1 VAEKKLTIIGEL
13 INNAYGRARNA
24 FINKDFEKYQK
35 LARGQVEL
43 GSGYLDVNVDGTQQ
57 IQVRLEEMLAFLPE
71 LIPAIQEVTDVPLC
85 FDNPSIDYHRIALE
99 AYDRKKGGRP
109 ILNSIAASRENLDEM
124 IELVKEYDTDVI
136 VMASEHFVD
145 GTSAQSLDPQD
156 SHKAIKY
163 FVERLA
169 KDADRT
175 LDNILA
181 DPGLAPVGAD
191 TYGLVNIGLDTMKL
205 ITADPD
211 LKGIHISV
219 GLSNFAWG
227 TPKTVRHLLERA
239 YLTIAT
245 EFGLDFAIANPEQN
259 PTPLEKD
266 HHITEGLQRALDEGR
281 VQEGE
286 TQEIAGFRQAGVIM
300 EICREADDDGWDD

>member
-1 VAEKKLTIIGEL
+1 VAERKLNIIGEL

-24 FINKDFEKYQK
+24 FINKDLQKYQK
-35 LARGQVEL
+35 LATGQVEL
-43 GSGYLDVNVDGTQQ
+43 GSTYLDINVDGTQQ
-57 IQVRLEEMLAFLPE
+57 IQVKLDEMLSFLPE
-71 LIPAIQEVTDVPLC
+71 LISAVQEVTDVPLC
-85 FDNPSIDYHRIALE
+85 FDNPSIEYHKIALKH
-99 AYDRKKGGRP
+99 YDRKKGGRP
-109 ILNSIAASRENLDEM
+109 ILNSIAASREHLDEM

-145 GTSAQSLDPQD
+145 GASAQSLDPKD

-169 KDADRT
+169 KEADRT

-205 ITADPD
+205 ISADPD
-211 LKGIHISV
+211 LNGIHMSV

-227 TPKTVRHLLERA
+227 TPKFVRHQLERA
-239 YLTIAT
+239 YLTIAR

-259 PTPLEKD
+259 PTPLPKD
-266 HHITEGLQRALDEGR
+266 HPVTVTLQRALDEGR
-281 VQEGE
+281 VQQGE

-300 EICREADDDGWDD
+300 ELCREADDDDWDD

>member
-1 VAEKKLTIIGEL
+1 MAARKLNIIGEL
-13 INNAYGRARNA
+13 INNAYARARNA
-24 FINKDFEKYQK
+24 FSSRDLEKYQK
-35 LARGQVEL
+35 LALGQVEL
-43 GSGYLDVNVDGTQQ
+43 GSNYLDVNVDGTQK
-57 IQVRLEEMLAFLPE
+57 IQVKLEEMLAFLPD
-71 LIPAIQEVTDVPLC
+71 LIPAIQEVTNVPLC
-85 FDNPSIDYHRIALE
+85 FDNPSVDYQRVALE
-99 AYDRKKGGRP
+99 CYDRKKGGRP
-109 ILNSIAASRENLDEM
+109 ILNSIAASREHLDEM

-136 VMASEHFVD
+136 VMASEHFED
-145 GTSAQSLDPQD
+145 GASVQSLDPKD

-169 KDADRT
+169 KEANRT

-205 ITADPD
+205 ISADPE

-227 TPKTVRHLLERA
+227 TPKVVRHQLERA

-245 EFGLDFAIANPEQN
+245 ELGLDFAIANPEQN
-259 PTPLEKD
+259 PTPLAKD
-266 HHITEGLQRALDEGR
+266 HPVTLGLQKALDEGR

-286 TQEIAGFRQAGVIM
+286 TQEMAGFRQAGVIM
-300 EICREADDDGWDD
+300 EICREAEEDEWDD